1 MRLLSG
7 LEGWEVQIHRH
18 HKKKHMESSNST
30 LNVYALKVEMEFKI
44 NRLDPFEASMS
55 KNRKQLCCNTTVRLK
70 FSYAN
75 RT

>member
-1 MRLLSG
+1 
-7 LEGWEVQIHRH
+7 
-18 HKKKHMESSNST
+18 MESSNST
-30 LNVYALKVEMEFKI
+30 LNAYALKVEMEFKI